1 MKKIISLVLALL
13 IPLLGCATTS
23 PTERI
28 TASIHAVEESEWV
41 DLASPRRS
49 PESARQILEEA
60 TGSGRDLLRVFT
72 SDGDTVV
79 VKDPTIWEDIIY
91 SRGEVDFLRVFT
103 SDGDTVL
110 SIDDRRSPENIINSM
125 EGVVGVQVVVEESI
139 ALEDVVRWQAADAPS
154 TVSPSEFF
162 GVIIA
167 VGAVF
172 GFDALAFDGA
182 ILKAIISLLSS

>member
-1 MKKIISLVLALL
+1 MKKVISLVLALL

-41 DLASPRRS
+41 DIASPRRS
-49 PESARQILEEA
+49 PESARQILEEV
-60 TGSGRDLLRVFT
+60 TGSGRDFLRVFT

-110 SIDDRRSPENIINSM
+110 SIDGRSPEDIINSM

-139 ALEDVVRWQAADAPS
+139 ALEDVVRWQVADAFS

-162 GVIIA
+162 GVIIG